1 MGRNLLGRAVMSARE
16 GLRAKSESVEEDET
30 AEGVQSVSSDRGQS
44 L

>member
-1 MGRNLLGRAVMSARE
+1 MLGKAVISARE
-16 GLRAKSESVEEDET
+16 RLRAKSEGVEVDET